1 MTKALSKEIVVKM
14 ERGRYSYLMELDGD
28 KGKDKWKNVSNSLD
42 SAALHMGI
50 SRLKCGWLQH
60 STYLSAICPYCS
72 LIKK

>member
-1 MTKALSKEIVVKM
+1 MTKDLSKEIVVKM

-50 SRLKCGWLQH
+50 SRTKMWMVAAFH
-60 STYLSAICPYCS
+60 IFVCS
-72 LIKK
+72 VPLLLPH